1 MPADRRMDRY
11 NAISLTDGR
20 AQLFRWRA
28 IWLNE
33 VLVGTSSS
41 CSSCRNH
48 GSFAQRASI
57 CARTQFTS
65 GEQTHSGQPR

>member
-1 MPADRRMDRY
+1 MPADHSMDRY
-11 NAISLTDGR
+11 NAISPTDGR
-20 AQLFRWRA
+20 APLFRWPA

-48 GSFAQRASI
+48 ESFAQTA
-57 CARTQFTS
+57 
-65 GEQTHSGQPR
+65 

>member
-1 MPADRRMDRY
+1 MPADRSMDRY
-11 NAISLTDGR
+11 NAISPTDGR

-28 IWLNE
+28 ICLNE

-41 CSSCRNH
+41 CPSCRNH

-57 CARTQFTS
+57 CARTQFTT
-65 GEQTHSGQPR
+65 EQTHSGQLK